1 MSSDVVNSPFDKST
15 RALSGVPS
23 GRTFVGLCVAAALC
37 LAIVFSAAGAYDT
50 KDLDPLHRLV
60 LWITVMSLV
69 IGQTVALQIGFAR
82 LFGAGRLA
90 QVLAGCST
98 VLAINMIVALQLHG
112 LKYTWVLPK
121 NPDPIPEFV
130 LFVAPAVMPVAGIVV
145 LLSLTVQRLVRA
157 AERKDSVSASEA
169 DDNPPACLDWS
180 KTTIQTVRAFDH
192 YLEITSTNGRH
203 FVRGRMKDAEA
214 MLDKSAGLRVH
225 RSWWVNR
232 DAIRTIET
240 KGRDKVVCLQD
251 GRKVPVARSRIAVLR
266 EMGWVS
272 K

>member
-1 MSSDVVNSPFDKST
+1 MSFNVVNSPFDRGT
-15 RALSGVPS
+15 RALSGVPN
-23 GRTFVGLCVAAALC
+23 GRSFVGLCVAATVC

-60 LWITVMSLV
+60 LWIIVMSLV
-69 IGQTVALQIGFAR
+69 IGQTVALQTVFSR
-82 LFGAGRLA
+82 LFGLGRLA
-90 QVLAGCST
+90 EILVGCST

-145 LLSLTVQRLVRA
+145 LLSLTVQRLLRA
-157 AERKDSVSASEA
+157 AGREDSLRASKA
-169 DDNPPACLDWS
+169 QDDPLARPDWS

-192 YLEITSTNGRH
+192 YLEITSTNGHH
-203 FVRGRMKDAEA
+203 FVRGRMKDVEA
-214 MLDKSAGLRVH
+214 MLDKAAGLRVH

-232 DAIRTIET
+232 DAIRSIET

-251 GRKVPVARSRIAVLR
+251 GRRVPIARSRIAALR